1 MHGKANHVYL
11 PPTRVVERGNE
22 FVVEVLEHH
31 NFSNATVGS
40 RKGVLVLGP
49 YKQYNPEDP
58 DSTRIHWAI
67 EQAHRICQA
76 GYEQERHAMYSVG
89 RIALHYLG
97 AAHTTGLKFNAV
109 PLI

>member
-11 PPTRVVERGNE
+11 PPTRVVERDNE

-31 NFSNATVGS
+31 NFSVSLLGS
-40 RKGVLVLGP
+40 HKGVLVLGP
-49 YKQYNPEDP
+49 YKQYSPEDP
-58 DSTRIHWAI
+58 DSTRIRWAV

-76 GYEQERHAMYSVG
+76 GYEQERHVMYIDG
-89 RIALHYLG
+89 RIALYYLG
-97 AAHTTGLKFNAV
+97 TVHTTGLKFNAV